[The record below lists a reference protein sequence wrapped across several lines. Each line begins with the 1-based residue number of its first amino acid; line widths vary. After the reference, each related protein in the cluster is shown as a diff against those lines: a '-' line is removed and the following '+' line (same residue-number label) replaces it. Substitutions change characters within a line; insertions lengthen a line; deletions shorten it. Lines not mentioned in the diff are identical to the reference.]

1 MLKDDLLIRQIRAFT
16 AALLRIKSQKQ
27 MEPADILDDLGEL
40 FDELFGL
47 KAKIALGL
55 DAAALVRLLSPAGVF
70 DKDRGR
76 ALVALLRLQAQAAED
91 LGHQAAAR
99 RHRAQIEA
107 LCCAGDFDA
116 DAGSVEAASVGPA
129 DLANPS

>member
-16 AALLRIKSQKQ
+16 AALLRIKQQRQ

-40 FDELFGL
+40 FDALFGL

-55 DAAALVRLLSPAGVF
+55 DPAALVRLLSPAGTF

-76 ALVALLRLQAQAAED
+76 ALVSLLRLQADAAEATGA
-91 LGHQAAAR
+91 LVAAR

-107 LCCAGDFDA
+107 LLCAGDFAEDEGLSA
-116 DAGSVEAASVGPA
+116 DEGAAPPP
-129 DLANPS
+129 NPS